1 MRGAC
6 MAMQGHITELSEKH
20 KKLEELIEIEM
31 SHPDWNE
38 IRVSALKKQ
47 KLLIKDEL
55 ERLRKS
61 LN

>member
-1 MRGAC
+1 MVLE
-6 MAMQGHITELSEKH
+6 GHIGELSEKH

-38 IRVSALKKQ
+38 QRVSALKKQ
-47 KLLIKDEL
+47 KLHIKDEL

>member
-1 MRGAC
+1 
-6 MAMQGHITELSEKH
+6 MALQGHINELSEKH

-38 IRVSALKKQ
+38 LRVTALKRQ

-55 ERLRKS
+55 ERLRTS